1 MDNLLNIDLKMIGF
15 SVLIFSYIALIV
27 GAIFANL
34 KPLVWSFQLW
44 MLSMVTLLIDHMGL
58 LNNEPVSKIELHYLI
73 IFSVPLIMCL
83 FGLYKIIKFKRG
95 AVRGK
100 SENGVKIL
108 KADYNRLAQSE
119 SALFEIAKLLRIEA
133 GGIYKRI
140 SENREILTQ
149 LKELN
154 AVSFEE
160 NNIFWLLDAHHQ
172 FLLSLAYW
180 MKDEGLESTDDF
192 AVYGQGHE
200 IDNVA
205 VFEIIAKE
213 LDTKSFAAEWLQ
225 AKRPYTHAVNQTR

>member
-1 MDNLLNIDLKMIGF
+1 MKI
-15 SVLIFSYIALIV
+15 
-27 GAIFANL
+27 
-34 KPLVWSFQLW
+34 KPAVKAYQELQEAYDFFNKRLFDSELPD
-44 MLSMVTLLIDHMGL
+44 LLITLQRGKNTFGYFSPDRFTG
-58 LNNEPVSKIELHYLI
+58 ESKIAELAMNPNY
-73 IFSVPLIMCL
+73 
-83 FGLYKIIKFKRG
+83 FGARSLADTLSTLVHEMVHVWQWYTPAKQCRLG
-95 AVRGK
+95 YHDR
-100 SENGVKIL
+100 KIL
-108 KADYNRLAQSE
+108 KADYNRLVQSE